1 MKLLL
6 LLPILTMSLLA
17 SAAQKMTVDDLIAV
31 AIENSPDL
39 NVSRAAVEAARQN
52 IRIRRSGYLPQ
63 INLAASAGGAG
74 IKNDTAG
81 IETDEN
87 GHLMSGSLTAAQ
99 LIYDFG
105 KTGGDIRSASFDAN
119 ASIASFNQ
127 AVSDKIFD
135 VKKSYYG
142 VLRSKSLITVNEEN
156 VKLNEKQLHRAE
168 RYYEAGIRTKID
180 VTDAR
185 VNLIRARLGLQDARY
200 DLQRAR
206 IELERVVGFSL
217 YEGNY
222 TVAPANHEGTTLTA
236 ADFNATD
243 VYETLPAVDQP
254 LDDLESFA
262 YSHRQELRQYAFI
275 EESAREKITRARGDY
290 FPAVGL
296 EGSYSRNVTDRALEY
311 YFPEQQWGAGI
322 GLKWNLFEGLRTDAN
337 VEYARAE
344 LMQSKAAQADARL
357 RIRQEVADAH
367 TVTLKRRDS
376 VKLSQSLAEAAK
388 EKFVQA
394 QKRYEYGLSD
404 YIELQQARQGYIDA
418 GSNLVVQ
425 YFEFFIAL
433 AQRDRAMGK

>member
-1 MKLLL
+1 MK
-6 LLPILTMSLLA
+6 PILILPVLLA
-17 SAAQKMTVDDLIAV
+17 SLLSASSQTLTINDLITT
-31 AIENSPDL
+31 AITNSPDL
-39 NVSRAAVEAARQN
+39 NISRAAVEAARQN

-63 INLAASAGGAG
+63 LNLSAMAGGVG
-74 IKNDTAG
+74 VKNDTTG
-81 IETDEN
+81 IQTDE
-87 GHLMSGSLTAAQ
+87 SGQIATGTLSASQ

-105 KTGGDIRSASFDAN
+105 KTGGDIRAASFDTN
-119 ASIASFNQ
+119 ASVASFNQ
-127 AVSDKIFD
+127 AVSDKIYS
-135 VKKSYYG
+135 VKKAYYS

-180 VTDAR
+180 VTDAN

-206 IELERVVGFSL
+206 IELERVVGLTL
-217 YEGNY
+217 YDGNY
-222 TVAPANHEGTTLTA
+222 TTTPINSEGRTLTA

-243 VYETLPAVDQP
+243 VYATLPDVSQP
-254 LDDLESFA
+254 LQTLETYA
-262 YSHRQELRQYAFI
+262 YEHRQELKQYAYVKQ
-275 EESAREKITRARGDY
+275 SANEKITSAKGNY
-290 FPAVGL
+290 FPSIAL
-296 EGSYSRNVTDRALEY
+296 DGSYTHNTTDRALEY

-322 GLKWNLFEGLRTDAN
+322 GLSWNLFEGMRTDAG

-344 LMQSKAAQADARL
+344 LMQRKAAMADAKL
-357 RIRQEVADAH
+357 RIRQEVADAN

-376 VKLSQSLAEAAK
+376 VKLSQSLAEAAR